1 VIKLFR
7 VIEIAILTL
16 TITCILF
23 LVIIQV
29 VSPDDLSTIPVI
41 NKFNNERKYMPISKL
56 TLCEE
61 GIIILKLLN
70 NDFEDVNILVNGDV
84 IDNFVGTDELSIQV
98 YNNDLIEVDGTKYLN
113 RVKIKII
120 GVSENLELPKLDTI
134 VETSQSIEMLGRV
147 KLK

>member
-1 VIKLFR
+1 MIKLFR

-23 LVIIQV
+23 LVIIQI

-56 TLCEE
+56 TLSEE

-84 IDNFVGTDELSIQV
+84 IYNFVGTDELSIQV

>member
-1 VIKLFR
+1 
-7 VIEIAILTL
+7 
-16 TITCILF
+16 
-23 LVIIQV
+23 
-29 VSPDDLSTIPVI
+29 
-41 NKFNNERKYMPISKL
+41 MPISKL
-56 TLCEE
+56 TLSEE

-84 IDNFVGTDELSIQV
+84 IDNFVETDELSIQV

-113 RVKIKII
+113 REEIKII

>member
-1 VIKLFR
+1 MIKLFR

-56 TLCEE
+56 TLSEE

>member
-1 VIKLFR
+1 MIKLFR

-56 TLCEE
+56 TLSEE

-84 IDNFVGTDELSIQV
+84 IYNFVGTDELSIQV

>member
-1 VIKLFR
+1 MIKLFR

-23 LVIIQV
+23 LVIIQI

-56 TLCEE
+56 TLSEE